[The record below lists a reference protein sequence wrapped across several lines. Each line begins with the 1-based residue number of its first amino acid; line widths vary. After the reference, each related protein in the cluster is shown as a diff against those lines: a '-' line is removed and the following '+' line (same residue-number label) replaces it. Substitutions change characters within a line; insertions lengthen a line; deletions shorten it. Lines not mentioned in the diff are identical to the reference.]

1 MKLFY
6 LPYLAVFAVWA
17 VTVVNIDMAIKKI
30 PNAKIVLGGKL
41 LLLALGL
48 LLLNSYMGTRGAVSS
63 YLNWNFYLLWCA
75 HLSWVVLAGVLLWY
89 SEIWPAGD
97 AKFFI
102 LVAAW
107 LPLINPY
114 LKNFPNYLF
123 MSVLINI
130 FVAAALA
137 AVGGFIAS
145 VFYKAAPAD
154 FFKEMAGDLRKHFAD
169 LAGGGGPGGSPA
181 QPGDTIQP
189 TSVPGGSSAQPIDP
203 VRRTGKSGIW
213 AVAAY
218 LANMTFLFLLQQ
230 ILNAE
235 SRHFL
240 SRFLGRTDILYFFLF
255 FLWDKIGGVFTGK
268 KWLIAT
274 TACYVIY
281 FFAGYFYFYDR
292 LAAMVFSSLVN
303 VFKFSLILFFGRFM
317 LEFLME
323 KKDMVYLGPGEL
335 EPGMILSAKSARTLK
350 ANPAFEGAFED
361 CFKDGLSG
369 EQVGLIK
376 EWMGKM
382 SMPDPKIEM
391 ITGRPFAVWIFAGA
405 VITLLFDKNIVK
417 LLR

>member
-1 MKLFY
+1 M
-6 LPYLAVFAVWA
+6 
-17 VTVVNIDMAIKKI
+17 TVVNIDLALKKI

-48 LLLNSYMGTRGAVSS
+48 LLLNSYMGSRGAVSS
-63 YLNWNFYLLWCA
+63 YLNWNFYLLWCE
-75 HLSWVVLAGVLLWY
+75 HLLWAVLAGVVLWY
-89 SEIWPAGD
+89 AEIWPAGD

-123 MSVLINI
+123 LSLLVNI

-145 VFYKAAPAD
+145 GFYKAAPSD
-154 FFKEMAGDLRKHFAD
+154 FFMEMAGDIRKRFAD
-169 LAGGGGPGGSPA
+169 LAGGS
-181 QPGDTIQP
+181 
-189 TSVPGGSSAQPIDP
+189 
-203 VRRTGKSGIW
+203 RNGKW
-213 AVAAY
+213 AIAAY
-218 LANMTFLFLLQQ
+218 MANMTFLFLLQQ
-230 ILNAE
+230 ILNSE

-268 KWLIAT
+268 KWLLAT

-292 LAAMVFSSLVN
+292 LAALVFYSLVN
-303 VFKFSLILFFGRFM
+303 VFRFSLILFFGRFM

-323 KKDMVYLGPGEL
+323 KKDLVYVGPGEL
-335 EPGMILSAKSARTLK
+335 QPGMILSSKSARTLK
-350 ANPAFEGAFED
+350 QNTAFEGAFDD
-361 CFKDGLSG
+361 CFKDGLSE
-369 EQVGLIK
+369 EQVGLIR
-376 EWMGKM
+376 EWMGKLAA
-382 SMPDPKIEM
+382 PDPKIEV
-391 ITGRPFAVWIFAGA
+391 IKGRPFAVWIFAGA